1 MVLDLAEKEA
11 ENAAEMRELDKQE
24 NDLLEKLLLPNPTE
38 IAEENDNLEEGEEDE
53 DQVVAIDTEKKVNIQ
68 EKKRAWQDD
77 DDLDESKKLQ
87 NNRLKENFTKG
98 FEEKVFKGEKYQER
112 LDEVF
117 VNSYKQPSWMK
128 SKKQKIDRDGVE
140 SDGQARRVQNF
151 CSGQT

>member
-1 MVLDLAEKEA
+1 MG
-11 ENAAEMRELDKQE
+11 
-24 NDLLEKLLLPNPTE
+24 PNSTE

-98 FEEKVFKGEKYQER
+98 FEEKVFKGEEYQQR

-117 VNSYKQPSWMK
+117 VNSYKQPSWL
-128 SKKQKIDRDGVE
+128 SAKKQKIKKNDNE
-140 SDGQARRVQNF
+140 SSDSENE
-151 CSGQT
+151 